1 MSCISHPGIWG
12 CRCFSMLYDSAR
24 PMAIG
29 VHDGICKR
37 NWIIYGRAPDM
48 QVKSLSTSLNLPFFQ
63 ARSKAC
69 FVEMVLSYYLSQINP
84 YGLLFQTSKSINYI
98 FSLQKL
104 RRCIPLVDK
113 YTHLTSPRS
122 VANPARI

>member
-1 MSCISHPGIWG
+1 MSCISQPGIW
-12 CRCFSMLYDSAR
+12 CCLCFSMLSDSAR

-37 NWIIYGRAPDM
+37 NWTVYGRAPGM
-48 QVKSLSTSLNLPFFQ
+48 QVKSFSTSLNLPFFQ
-63 ARSKAC
+63 GRSKMC

-84 YGLLFQTSKSINYI
+84 YGLLFQTSKSINCI

-122 VANPARI
+122 AANPARI